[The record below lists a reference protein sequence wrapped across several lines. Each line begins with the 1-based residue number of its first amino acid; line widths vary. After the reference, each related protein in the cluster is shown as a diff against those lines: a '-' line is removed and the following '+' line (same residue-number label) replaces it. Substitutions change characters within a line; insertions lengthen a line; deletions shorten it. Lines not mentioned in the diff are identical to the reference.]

1 MESVLTMI
9 DISHSLEFLLQSTGE
24 IPFSDRP
31 WLLVIAILVVSYF
44 LSQFIKWGGNKL
56 LDQSNRWADNSI
68 NRAFFEE
75 IYIPLY
81 VSVALGGIYLSLS
94 VLEVVESSYFLVGT
108 ILSILVVLW
117 MRAAKR
123 FGGEWIEAV
132 NATESDYEFSPIFKN
147 FWTIFILLGTGISL
161 LIIWEI
167 DITPFL
173 ASAGIIG
180 IILGLAAQE
189 AIGNLIGGV
198 SLYFDDTYK
207 TGDVIIL
214 EDGQRG
220 TVTDIGIRSTTA
232 LTRDNILVTIPNSV
246 LNSASVVNESA
257 PQRRKRIRVQI
268 TVAYGTDYR
277 DVEEILLGV
286 CDEIS
291 LILDSPSPRVMFRE
305 FGDSALVF
313 ELWAFVAHPFSEPR
327 AIDRINRL
335 VYDEFDEADI
345 VIPFPQR
352 EISFLETTDEASS
365 EHLEQSENE
374 KEYQYPMERANKS
387 DN

>member
-1 MESVLTMI
+1 MDRTLF
-9 DISHSLEFLLQSTGE
+9 DISHSPEFLLQTASD
-24 IPFSDRP
+24 IPLSDRP
-31 WLLVIAILVVSYF
+31 WLLVIAILVISYLF
-44 LSQFIKWGGNKL
+44 SRLIEWGGYKL
-56 LDQSNRWADNSI
+56 LDQSDYWPDDSI
-68 NRAFFEE
+68 NRAFFQE
-75 IYIPLY
+75 IHMPLY

-94 VLEVVESSYFLVGT
+94 VLGVVESSYFLVGA

-123 FGGEWIEAV
+123 LGGQWIEAV

-147 FWTIFILLGTGISL
+147 FWTILIVLGTGISL
-161 LIIWEI
+161 LVIWEI

-198 SLYFDDTYK
+198 SLYFDDTYN

-214 EDGQRG
+214 EGGQRG
-220 TVTDIGIRSTTA
+220 TVTDIGIRSTTV
-232 LTRDNILVTIPNSV
+232 LTRDNILITVPNAV

-257 PQRRKRIRVQI
+257 PQRRKRIRVPI
-268 TVAYGTDYR
+268 TAAYGTDYQ

-286 CDEIS
+286 CDEIP
-291 LILDSPSPRVMFRE
+291 LLLDSPSPRVMFRE
-305 FGDSALVF
+305 FGDSSLIF
-313 ELWAFVAHPFSEPR
+313 ELWAYVAHPFSEQR
-327 AIDRINRL
+327 AIDQINRL
-335 VYDEFDEADI
+335 VYDEFDNADI

-352 EISFLETTDEASS
+352 EISFLDS
-365 EHLEQSENE
+365 EQDAPP
-374 KEYQYPMERANKS
+374 QQPMERVYDEEGTKPPTDES
-387 DN
+387 SS